1 MNLRPNQY
9 PSRARG
15 FTLIEIVTALVL
27 FAVALGIFMQ
37 MTGNSLRA
45 ARQAQHYSHAALHAQ
60 SLLDAAGHGE
70 TLREGVSSGRL
81 DDGTEWSLT
90 VAKADA
96 AEIAM
101 PVPQAPA
108 AVGAPGTPGAPPAPG
123 MPGAPAPLPP
133 AAGVQ
138 EEVPVDL
145 YRLDLTLRWEDG
157 RGRREATFS
166 TLRAIQPGGT

>member
-1 MNLRPNQY
+1 MRPRSNKFS
-9 PSRARG
+9 SRARG

-27 FAVALGIFMQ
+27 FAIALGIFMQ

-70 TLREGVSSGRL
+70 TLREGVTNGRL

-90 VAKADA
+90 VAKADSA
-96 AEIAM
+96 QIAM

-108 AVGAPGTPGAPPAPG
+108 ELGAPGTSGIAG
-123 MPGAPAPLPP
+123 GPAPLPP

-138 EEVPVDL
+138 EDVPVDL

-157 RGRREATFS
+157 RGRREASFS

>member
-1 MNLRPNQY
+1 MSAAGGVTRG
-9 PSRARG
+9 RARG
-15 FTLIEIVTALVL
+15 FTLIEIVAALVL
-27 FAVALGIFMQ
+27 FAIALGIFMQ

-45 ARQAQHYSHAALHAQ
+45 ARQAQFYSVAALHAQ

-81 DDGTEWSLT
+81 DDGTEWTLR
-90 VAKADA
+90 VAKADVDT
-96 AEIAM
+96 IAM

-108 AVGAPGTPGAPPAPG
+108 GVTA
-123 MPGAPAPLPP
+123 PGAPAPLPP
-133 AAGVQ
+133 AAGVR

-145 YRLDLTLRWEDG
+145 YRLDLTIRWDDG
-157 RGRREATFS
+157 RGRREAAFT

>member
-1 MNLRPNQY
+1 M
-9 PSRARG
+9 SRRAGLIAARSRG

-45 ARQAQHYSHAALHAQ
+45 TRQAQHYSHAALHAQ

-70 TLREGVSSGRL
+70 TLREGVSNGRL
-81 DDGTEWSLT
+81 DDGTEWTLR
-90 VAKADA
+90 VEKADVA
-96 AEIAM
+96 AIAM
-101 PVPQAPA
+101 PVPQAPSG
-108 AVGAPGTPGAPPAPG
+108 VGTPS
-123 MPGAPAPLPP
+123 APAPLPP

-138 EEVPVDL
+138 EDVPVEL
-145 YRLDLTLRWEDG
+145 FRLDLTIRWDDG
-157 RGRREATFS
+157 RGRREAEFS

>member
-1 MNLRPNQY
+1 MRRVGAGAAR
-9 PSRARG
+9 RASG
-15 FTLIEIVTALVL
+15 FTLIEIVAALVL
-27 FAVALGIFMQ
+27 FAIALGIFMQ

-70 TLREGVSSGRL
+70 TLREGVTSGRL
-81 DDGTEWSLT
+81 DDGTEWTLR
-90 VAKADA
+90 VAKADVDS
-96 AEIAM
+96 IAM

-108 AVGAPGTPGAPPAPG
+108 GVAG
-123 MPGAPAPLPP
+123 PGAPAPLPP
-133 AAGVQ
+133 AAGVR

-145 YRLDLTLRWEDG
+145 YRLELTIRWDDG
-157 RGRREATFS
+157 RGRREAGFT

>member
-1 MNLRPNQY
+1 MRRRSGLVVARM
-9 PSRARG
+9 RG

-37 MTGNSLRA
+37 MTGNALRA

-81 DDGTEWSLT
+81 DDGTEWTLR
-90 VAKADA
+90 VVKADV

-101 PVPQAPA
+101 PVPQAPSG
-108 AVGAPGTPGAPPAPG
+108 VG
-123 MPGAPAPLPP
+123 MPGSPAPLPP

-138 EEVPVDL
+138 EDVPVEL
-145 YRLDLTLRWEDG
+145 FRLDLTIRWDDG
-157 RGRREATFS
+157 RGRREAEFS